1 MTYSTDPMIEVGRGK
16 YVRKSSIERIFLSEI
31 SPDVSF
37 IHSDEPCVT
46 IFLSNGSE
54 VEKFHCHSKDKT
66 IVEQHM
72 KWLLSHFETAS
83 IPPGSP
89 FGQPVQPEEPL

>member
-1 MTYSTDPMIEVGRGK
+1 MTYSTDPMIEVGRKK
-16 YVRKSSIERIFLSEI
+16 YVRKSSIVGIFLSEV
-31 SPDVSF
+31 SRDVSLV
-37 IHSDEPCVT
+37 HANEPCVT
-46 IFLSNGSE
+46 ILLSNGGE
-54 VEKFHCHSKDKT
+54 VEKFHCHSKDKA
-66 IVEQHM
+66 IVEQYM